1 MIHFFQSQLDYIYF
15 FYGLSFVILAAIA
28 FTFGKDKKSI
38 IPWAWLAFFAA
49 VHGVNQFLDLFALSI
64 GDSQIFVIFRL
75 VILIASYL
83 LLLEFCRKGISLL
96 YKIKISRWAYL
107 PFLAL
112 AVSGVI
118 FGIIGLNATSRYFIG
133 FPVATL
139 TSWIFFKAC
148 RLNTPGAKALGV
160 ISVAFA
166 CYAVFIGLIVPDAGF
181 LPSNLI
187 NREAFFKFFGF
198 PVHLAQSICMLLA
211 AISAW
216 FYSQSIQ
223 AKKIQDWQR
232 KKQRF
237 LASPLLIVVLLV
249 LILGGWI
256 FTDSMGRYAR
266 KAIVHDSSDEMALV
280 MGHFKSEVIMADEVA
295 LAISGSPWITP
306 ALKSFNEEALKQ
318 ANSVLDRYSGAFV
331 ISVAY
336 LLNKEGLTIA
346 SSNRNLPDSFVGKS
360 YSLRPYF
367 QQAITGNPGHYF
379 AVEVTLGER
388 GYYSS
393 YPIKDSDGTV
403 IGVVVIKKSGDDLG
417 KYFSNLHL
425 GVLIDPHGII
435 FLSSN
440 PDLLFKSLWPIDRRT
455 EFAIVESRQFGDK
468 PFKSLFAEEVRDG
481 QDVTYLRD
489 NYYVNR
495 KQVNAEGWS
504 VVLFN
509 SGIPIAHYRLF
520 AIVIILILCVL
531 TSIFF
536 VAIKE
541 KESSLTA
548 INAMNALYE
557 SLLHASAQVA
567 IIATDAKGLITIFNR
582 GAERMLGYAASEMVG
597 KQTPEI
603 IHLKEEVVAHSK
615 ELTEEFGRPVVG
627 FDVFVEYAKYG
638 FYKEEEWTYVRKDG
652 TQVPVNLSVTAQRDD
667 KEKIMG
673 YLGIALDLTERK
685 RLERLKD
692 EFVNTVSHELRTPL
706 TAIKESIGIVLDGS
720 AGEVNDEQK
729 DFLDTAKR
737 NVDRLGRLINNVLDF
752 QKLQA
757 GRVQLKMVPTDINDL
772 VQEVKAVM
780 LPLARNKGLTITID
794 LGSDLPAVAVDR
806 DKIMQVLTN
815 LMNNG
820 LKFTERGGLT
830 VKTFLY
836 DSNHLCVSVK
846 DTGLGIKKDSMSKL
860 FQSFSQIATDR
871 YRHPG
876 GTGLGLVISKEIVEK
891 HGGKIW
897 ADSEFEKG
905 STFSF
910 TLPLKT

>member
-1 MIHFFQSQLDYIYF
+1 
-15 FYGLSFVILAAIA
+15 
-28 FTFGKDKKSI
+28 
-38 IPWAWLAFFAA
+38 
-49 VHGVNQFLDLFALSI
+49 
-64 GDSQIFVIFRL
+64 
-75 VILIASYL
+75 
-83 LLLEFCRKGISLL
+83 
-96 YKIKISRWAYL
+96 
-107 PFLAL
+107 LAL

-118 FGIIGLNATSRYFIG
+118 FGTVGLNATSRYFIG
-133 FPVATL
+133 FPAAML
-139 TSWIFFKAC
+139 ASWIFFKAC
-148 RLNTPGAKALGV
+148 RLNPLGAKALGV
-160 ISVAFA
+160 ISVSFA
-166 CYAVFIGLIVPDAGF
+166 CYAVFTGLIVPDAGF

-187 NREAFFKFFGF
+187 NREVFFKFFGF

-211 AISAW
+211 AISVW
-216 FYSQSIQ
+216 FYSQAIQ
-223 AKKIQDWQR
+223 AKKMQGWQ
-232 KKQRF
+232 KKDRH
-237 LASPLLIVVLLV
+237 LKGSPLLIVVLLV

-256 FTDSMGRYAR
+256 FTDSMGKYAR
-266 KAIVHDSSDEMALV
+266 KDIIHHSSGDMALV
-280 MGHFKSEVIMADEVA
+280 VAHFKQDISLVDDIA
-295 LAISGSPWITP
+295 LTISGSPWIAP
-306 ALKSFNEEALKQ
+306 VLKSLNEETLKQ
-318 ANSVLDRYSGAFV
+318 ANFVLDRYSGSFGV
-331 ISVAY
+331 SVAY

-360 YSLRPYF
+360 YSFRPYF
-367 QQAITGNPGHYF
+367 QLAITGNPGHYF
-379 AVEVTLGER
+379 AVEVTPGER

-393 YPIKDSDGTV
+393 CPIKDSDGSV
-403 IGVVVIKKSGDDLG
+403 IGVAVIKKNADDLG
-417 KYFSNLHL
+417 KYFRNLPF
-425 GVLIDPHGII
+425 GVFIDPHGII

-455 EFAIVESRQFGDK
+455 EFAILGSRQFGDK
-468 PFKSLFAEEVRDG
+468 PFKPLFAEEVRDG
-481 QDVTYLRD
+481 QDASYLRD

-504 VVLFN
+504 VVLFD
-509 SGIPIAHYRLF
+509 SEIMIAHYRLF

-582 GAERMLGYAASEMVG
+582 GAERILGYSAEEMIG

-603 IHLKEEVVAHSK
+603 IHLKEEVIAHSK
-615 ELTEEFGRPVVG
+615 ELTEVFGRPVKG

-652 TQVPVNLSVTAQRDD
+652 AQVPVNLSVTAQRDD

-720 AGEVNDEQK
+720 AGQVNDEQK

-780 LPLARNKGLTITID
+780 LPLARNRGLTIATD
-794 LGSDLPAVAVDR
+794 LATDLPAVAVDR

-820 LKFTERGGLT
+820 LKFTEIGGLT
-830 VKTFLY
+830 VKTFVF
-836 DSNHLCVSVK
+836 DANHLCVSVK

-891 HGGKIW
+891 HGGRIW

-910 TLPLKT
+910 TLPVIASEAKQSNKV